1 MRVFKRVGITLVLVL
16 FLSIILTGLQI
27 YFDMIKREEDLNS
40 FIRLSVKDAI
50 VNIQTTEESGLNFA
64 TSQDGRQT
72 TEKYA
77 EYLNALA
84 GQTDNSSELKL
95 IYHFLEENSSTSGD
109 SRFRPI
115 QFGMTYVDK
124 SLFVESFI
132 SSLQKLVDSN
142 YNRTASKDIAG
153 NSVTFGTKADGTLVI
168 RNDESITHGFVPNGK
183 LSDRTTFSSNVD
195 DYGYD
200 MNIQIDGPKLVEL
213 DKNLSPED
221 KEIYGSLY
229 GNDMIDEYISLKTQ
243 DSNLGIS
250 SESMPNFFI
259 YYDIH
264 IVVGWAS
271 ISTNPLLKQSFLGRV
286 WGVDDSYFSRN
297 NGYLMIPGRP
307 IEYTYRYILLN

>member
-64 TSQDGRQT
+64 TSRGGRQT
-72 TEKYA
+72 AEAYA
-77 EYLNALA
+77 EYLNILA

-95 IYHFLEENSSTSGD
+95 IHHFLEENSSTSGD

-124 SLFVESFI
+124 YLFVESFI

-142 YNRTASKDIAG
+142 YGPLQTNHQQYRTSAID
-153 NSVTFGTKADGTLVI
+153 TLVI
-168 RNDESITHGFVPNGK
+168 KDDESITNGFVPK
-183 LSDRTTFSSNVD
+183 AELKERSAYTSNVD
-195 DYGYD
+195 GYEICID
-200 MNIQIDGPKLVEL
+200 IDGPNLVEL
-213 DKNLSPED
+213 DEDLSQED

-229 GNDMIDEYISLKTQ
+229 GNDMIDEYISLKDQ
-243 DSNLGIS
+243 DSSLGIS

-259 YYDIH
+259 YYDIKV
-264 IVVGWAS
+264 VVGWAS
-271 ISTNPLLKQSFLGRV
+271 ISTNPLLKQSFLGRI

>member
-142 YNRTASKDIAG
+142 YGHLQTDHQQYRTSAID
-153 NSVTFGTKADGTLVI
+153 TLVI
-168 RNDESITHGFVPNGK
+168 KNDESITHGFVPNGK

-243 DSNLGIS
+243 NSNLGIS

-259 YYDIH
+259 YYDIKV
-264 IVVGWAS
+264 VVGWAS

>member
-1 MRVFKRVGITLVLVL
+1 MRVFKRVGITLALVL

-64 TSQDGRQT
+64 TSHGGRQT
-72 TEKYA
+72 AEKYA

-84 GQTDNSSELKL
+84 RQTDSSSELKL

-124 SLFVESFI
+124 SLFIESFI

-142 YNRTASKDIAG
+142 YGHLQTDHQQYRTSAID
-153 NSVTFGTKADGTLVI
+153 TLVI
-168 RNDESITHGFVPNGK
+168 KNDESITHGFVPNGK

-229 GNDMIDEYISLKTQ
+229 GNDMIDEYISLKTP
-243 DSNLGIS
+243 DSSLGIS

-259 YYDIH
+259 YYDIK